1 MKVLFL
7 HITTNK
13 FFFLYCLLNI
23 NKLFALTKLIFEY
36 EGVCNQIP
44 ALQKKE
50 GGGGSSKFR
59 G

>member
-50 GGGGSSKFR
+50 GGGGII
-59 G
+59 